1 MYIVLLLSRKIDQ
14 VRQPQLRFARRR
26 WLLGLLVLQSSSS
39 FVLDRYEGL
48 LKEHIF
54 VTLFLT
60 MLVGAG
66 GNAGNRICNRKVIC
80 NKIFHIKLDKNKFP
94 VVTK

>member
-1 MYIVLLLSRKIDQ
+1 M
-14 VRQPQLRFARRR
+14 FAYRR

-66 GNAGNRICNRKVIC
+66 GNAGNQVLFSIHLSG
-80 NKIFHIKLDKNKFP
+80 IFN
-94 VVTK
+94 